1 MPQKLPP
8 FWIDLLDRSHAINGD
23 PVHFPLSL
31 TPQHASRVVHFG
43 LMFPNLPAPHNFLNI
58 IAVIGQPR
66 VRMFRNA
73 HLIRT
78 TASDTA
84 NLLVGTATAT
94 PEHFKGYSVKKDCR
108 FATDSSLLQFGNDLV
123 LEGNYPDFTLRRQGH
138 DFNLELQVH
147 ATDKIAHFVNMVG
160 GLYDHWSILCEYR
173 GHIERAGSITPV
185 QGLCTYEYANAAA
198 NISLPLY
205 FFSYQII
212 NVDEKTQ
219 VLFVQVLGPL
229 GLPVQRRIYVR
240 SLDDHGGIY
249 SRGFDFTVQEYED
262 RPVVS
267 PEGVKMR
274 LPRRFSWRVDDDNG
288 NELITIA
295 GDCNGDFKYGMA
307 AGYAG
312 SYRYEGRFKGK
323 PIQGTGY
330 IEYIDCR

>member
-8 FWIDLLDRSHAINGD
+8 FWINVLDRSHAINGK
-23 PVHFPLSL
+23 PVSLPLAL
-31 TPQHASRVVHFG
+31 RPHIPNRTVHFG
-43 LMFPNLPAPHNFLNI
+43 LMLPNLPAPHHFLNI
-58 IAVIGQPR
+58 ITVIGQPR
-66 VRMFRNA
+66 AVIFRNS

-78 TASDTA
+78 TAMDTA
-84 NLLVGTATAT
+84 NLLVGTATGT
-94 PEHFKGYSVKKDCR
+94 PDHFKGYSVQRDCELASDASFLR
-108 FATDSSLLQFGNDLV
+108 FGNDLV
-123 LEGNYPDFTLRRQGH
+123 VEGRYPDFVVRREGH
-138 DFNLELQVH
+138 AFNLELQVR
-147 ATDKIAHFVNMVG
+147 ATDKIAHFARMAG
-160 GLYDHWSILCEYR
+160 GLYDHWSILCEYQ
-173 GHIERAGSITPV
+173 GHVEQAGVKTPLK
-185 QGLCTYEYANAAA
+185 GLCTYEYASAA
-198 NISLPLY
+198 NINLPFR

-229 GLPVQRRIYVR
+229 GLPVQRRVYVR

-249 SRGFDFTVQEYED
+249 SRGFDFTVHEYED

-267 PEGVKMR
+267 PEGMKMR
-274 LPRRFSWRVDDDNG
+274 LPKRFSWRVEDDNG

-312 SYRYEGRFKGK
+312 SYHYDGRFRGR
-323 PIQGTGY
+323 PIEGTGY